1 MAKNSPKP
9 EETGKA
15 RAGRKT
21 VWPILGA
28 IALVVILAVAMA
40 VANRDTSPETDQN
53 LDHSDSSFGTSSA
66 EANVPEESALEAE
79 GALEA
84 SARQPEEQPDPGLP
98 FPYSVDGLE
107 VKSLFS
113 SDIMNPDG
121 GFEMGTQLASLE
133 LTNTSGQY
141 LVSARIHV
149 TLTDGTEYLFQVQ
162 DLPDGGSVL
171 AFSPD
176 NALYDGA
183 VPCASISAET
193 EYTGGGQLM
202 EESLSVSVDGT
213 AVTLTNLT
221 DQDMEP
227 VTVICHETV
236 DESGFFGGTSYSYET
251 ETIPAGGSVTVE
263 AIDCMIGIPAVVRI
277 TPVS

>member
-9 EETGKA
+9 EETRKT
-15 RAGRKT
+15 RTGRKT
-21 VWPILGA
+21 VWLILGA
-28 IALVVILAVAMA
+28 IALVVILAVAIA
-40 VANRDTSPETDQN
+40 VTSRDTAPETDRN
-53 LDHSDSSFGTSSA
+53 PDRSDSAFGISSA
-66 EANVPEESALEAE
+66 EANAPEESPMDAESTLEA
-79 GALEA
+79 
-84 SARQPEEQPDPGLP
+84 PEEQPDPGLP

-107 VKSLFS
+107 VKSLFP

-121 GFEMGTQLASLE
+121 GLELITGLASLE

-149 TLTDGTEYLFQVQ
+149 ILTDGTEYLFQVQ

-176 NALYDGA
+176 NALYDGT

-227 VTVICHETV
+227 VTVTCHETV
-236 DESGFFGGTSYSYET
+236 DESGYFGGTSYSYET
-251 ETIPAGGSVTVE
+251 EAIPAGGSVTIE
-263 AIDCMIGIPAVVRI
+263 AMDCMIGIPAVVRI